1 MFFCA
6 WTSPGHRHNIVSTV
20 ALWFAETY
28 IANIYVDDWVG
39 HRLRSENETWWLM
52 GQMNVVFEANPQILP
67 SPNPRSQEFK
77 KQRRHWEC
85 RWSCLRSKRWYWWWW
100 CQQLWGGG
108 GMNAGATINSRA
120 GMTGRPLTGGPAG
133 CTAPRP
139 PRSPC
144 GIAHGGG
151 GEGEGNELENV
162 PNRPHSMTLKYFIKA
177 LDVHS
182 VCTHTHTNWLCT
194 LQHK

>member
-1 MFFCA
+1 MQHWTEPMCFLSIKACKPILVVTQKKIMNLQTWYASFKPKHDLSLTLTKCFFVPEPRQVTDTTLFQHDIENLNLKNWKVA
-6 WTSPGHRHNIVSTV
+6 TSCNKV

-28 IANIYVDDWVG
+28 IANIYADDWVG

-108 GMNAGATINSRA
+108 GWM
-120 GMTGRPLTGGPAG
+120 PLP
-133 CTAPRP
+133 
-139 PRSPC
+139 
-144 GIAHGGG
+144 
-151 GEGEGNELENV
+151 
-162 PNRPHSMTLKYFIKA
+162 
-177 LDVHS
+177 
-182 VCTHTHTNWLCT
+182 
-194 LQHK
+194 Q